1 MSQVDSQA
9 FSSLNIPPGQAENWN
24 EVKTKYLARKSVI
37 TRKIKMWSGRLEST
51 KLTKETARGASI
63 LDLSDMV
70 KKARTDLCAEMS
82 LFEGLV
88 ADVTKI
94 LTNTMP
100 QESEEN
106 LTIFNTVME
115 SIDTVATNYITDIIQ
130 CMRMLGNTYLVDEEK
145 KTSIPARPALDPVI
159 T

>member
-51 KLTKETARGASI
+51 KLTKETASCMGASI
-63 LDLSDMV
+63 LDLSNMV
-70 KKARTDLCAEMS
+70 QKARTDLCAEMS

-94 LTNTMP
+94 LTDTMS
-100 QESEEN
+100 QDS
-106 LTIFNTVME
+106 
-115 SIDTVATNYITDIIQ
+115 
-130 CMRMLGNTYLVDEEK
+130 
-145 KTSIPARPALDPVI
+145 
-159 T
+159 